1 MFVIKQNLAI
11 YSIPILY
18 KILKELEK
26 DLNYNIIYIAE
37 KKKLENQDFS
47 NFLVISNQ
55 KKINFT
61 NLLHISFPLKISKL
75 VEKINIQVIQFK
87 TKKNSEIYIGDYIL
101 NINSRKLFKD
111 LNVLSLTEKEAN
123 LITFLNYSAKPV
135 NIKKLQAE
143 VWGYKNLLETH
154 TVETH
159 IHRLRKKI
167 LSTFNLNDL
176 IISNKDGYYL
186 NKLSKN
192 I

>member
-1 MFVIKQNLAI
+1 MIKQNLAI
-11 YSIPILY
+11 YSIPMLY
-18 KILKELEK
+18 EILKELEK